1 MELARAGREASP
13 PQTKPPCSWEEAAA
27 ACYPS
32 EEARSLCRWLGQ
44 QPPRPRALW
53 LPSALLKWEL
63 LKCSALELRS
73 AGPRMLQAA
82 FPGGPMGG
90 NGDVLPI
97 LLPFS
102 TFVTFLCLFF
112 FNQKEK

>member
-1 MELARAGREASP
+1 M
-13 PQTKPPCSWEEAAA
+13 
-27 ACYPS
+27 
-32 EEARSLCRWLGQ
+32 
-44 QPPRPRALW
+44 

-63 LKCSALELRS
+63 LQCSALELCS
-73 AGPRMLQAA
+73 AGPWVLQAA
-82 FPGGPMGG
+82 FLGAQGYEW
-90 NGDVLPI
+90 DVLPI